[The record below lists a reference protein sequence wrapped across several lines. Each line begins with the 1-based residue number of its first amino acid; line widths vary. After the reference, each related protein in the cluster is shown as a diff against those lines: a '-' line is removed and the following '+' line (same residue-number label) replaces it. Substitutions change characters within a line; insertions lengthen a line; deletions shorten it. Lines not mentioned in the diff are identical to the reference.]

1 MPVCLVGGANS
12 QSLLHPSLF
21 KWKKIRAVEPIALM
35 IDSIMLNS
43 NCKESVSIIKK
54 NPPQLVMVASYWCFT
69 CDLHLTAGNP
79 HVLPD
84 SVSHAGG
91 ESTQCFV
98 SGEPPRQLRDREPA
112 GFPSPIGSCLGSH
125 AQAVCPA
132 LRWQSQ
138 RGEASLSI
146 PEEFAGLAVLRE
158 GRGKQPYLPTCKL
171 SRSARE
177 LSPQEKKYGTSGVVY
192 AE

>member
-35 IDSIMLNS
+35 IDSIILNG

-79 HVLPD
+79 HVLPA
-84 SVSHAGG
+84 SASHAGD

-112 GFPSPIGSCLGSH
+112 GFPSPIRSCLGSR
-125 AQAVCPA
+125 AQGCVSCAEVAEPA
-132 LRWQSQ
+132 
-138 RGEASLSI
+138 RGGKSFHSRGI
-146 PEEFAGLAVLRE
+146 CRAGSFKGGA
-158 GRGKQPYLPTCKL
+158 GKAT
-171 SRSARE
+171 
-177 LSPQEKKYGTSGVVY
+177 LSPNL
-192 AE
+192 